1 MSDTPTRTPTHTPT
15 APAIAAGTAAWLQ
28 PVTVAAR
35 FVLQGA
41 PAALAAGASALGI
54 PDADGAGRTTGDD
67 AATLIWLGPDE
78 RLLLSRRDDAATLGA
93 RLEAALAGHAYS
105 LVDVTQRQ
113 IGLRLTTP
121 FAAELLN
128 CGCPLDLDPTRFPV
142 GSGTRTLFNKTD
154 IVLWRRG
161 TDDFHIE
168 VWRSFADY
176 LQRWLAES
184 AQDFTVRAG

>member
-1 MSDTPTRTPTHTPT
+1 MSDTPTRTPTVPST
-15 APAIAAGTAAWLQ
+15 ASPGVAWLQ
-28 PVTVAAR
+28 PVAVAAR

-41 PAALAAGASALGI
+41 PAALAAAATALAF
-54 PDADGAGRTTGDD
+54 PDADSAGRTTGDD

-78 RLLLSRRDDAATLGA
+78 RLLLSWRDDAATLSA

-128 CGCPLDLDPTRFPV
+128 CGCPLDLDPARFPV

-184 AQDFTVRAG
+184 VQDFTVRAG

>member
-1 MSDTPTRTPTHTPT
+1 MSDTQDSRTPGR
-15 APAIAAGTAAWLQ
+15 AASVNDRLQ
-28 PVTVAAR
+28 PVPVAAR
-35 FVLQGA
+35 FVLQGG
-41 PAALAAGASALGI
+41 PAALAAAATALGLTD
-54 PDADGAGRTTGDD
+54 PDGAGRSTGDD

-78 RLLLSRRDDAATLGA
+78 RLLLTWNAGAAAAGA
-93 RLEAALAGHAYS
+93 QLEAALGGHAHS

-113 IGLRLTTP
+113 VGLRLTAP

-128 CGCPLDLDPTRFPV
+128 CGCPLDLDLARFPV
-142 GSGTRTLFNKTD
+142 GSATRTLFNKAD

-161 TDDFHIE
+161 ADDFHIE

-184 AQDFTVRAG
+184 AQDFTITAR